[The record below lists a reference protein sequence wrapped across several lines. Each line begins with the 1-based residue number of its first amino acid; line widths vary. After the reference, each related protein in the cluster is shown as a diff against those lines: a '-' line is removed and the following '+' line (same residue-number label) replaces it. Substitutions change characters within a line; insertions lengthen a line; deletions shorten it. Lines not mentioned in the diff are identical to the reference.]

1 MLKIDTAYV
10 GNQAMFVSSQYFST
24 PAKGT
29 AGSEP
34 EGSPRILEFKNSLVA
49 QRLMH
54 LIHQLLLSSA
64 FLIVLVVYLYMLV
77 IQ

>member
-29 AGSEP
+29 GTAGSEP
-34 EGSPRILEFKNSLVA
+34 DESPRNTYKK
-49 QRLMH
+49 Q
-54 LIHQLLLSSA
+54 
-64 FLIVLVVYLYMLV
+64 
-77 IQ
+77 